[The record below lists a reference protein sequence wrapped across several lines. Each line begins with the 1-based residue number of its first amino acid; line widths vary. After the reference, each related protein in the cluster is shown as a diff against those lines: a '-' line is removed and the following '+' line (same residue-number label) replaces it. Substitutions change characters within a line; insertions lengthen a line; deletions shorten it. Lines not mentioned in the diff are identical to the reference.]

1 MRLPLDS
8 RIVTALVWAGLLGFA
23 VVPGRAQPLAET
35 PAEAPADKKA
45 DDPEG
50 ILNMDVEQLAKVN
63 VVAPSLNME
72 VTTVERTKSTV
83 GHTAAAVFV
92 VTNEMIRRS
101 GARTIPDVLRL
112 VPGVEVVQKTANTW
126 CITIRGFN
134 GTNADKLLVQ
144 IDGRSVYSPLYGGTY
159 WDIQDLV
166 LEDIERIEVIRGP
179 GGTLW
184 GANAVNGVINI
195 ITKDSK
201 DTQGG
206 YFEAGGG
213 TLNREFSTARYGGQ
227 LGDDATYR
235 VYGKWFENA
244 GEWNPETQSQGPDAW
259 RQARTGF
266 RTDWDASK
274 QDKATLQ
281 GDYYNGYDGVTGE
294 LAQSTAPYHY
304 RYAQDQHVSGSN
316 ILGRWTHTLENDT
329 DWSFQW
335 YYDRMERHD
344 EVLPLTLNTGILD
357 LDFQYHFPLG
367 ENHDFVCG
375 GGYRNY
381 RDDTRGIPLCIGFN
395 PADRTDDLYN
405 CYVQDDI
412 TLRENVWHWIVGS
425 KFEHNNYTGFEFQPT
440 TRLLWTPDEKHC
452 IWGAISRA
460 VQTPTRLTDDGIGTK
475 FGGMYGPLPIF
486 RTFSGSSSIAAAD
499 VLAYE
504 VGMRAQ
510 PVEAFYWDLA
520 LFYNNYQNLVG
531 FQPGTPYI
539 GTTPDGNLAAFVPA
553 TAFSDI
559 AAESY
564 GFELAAGYQVTKHWK
579 FRAEYSFLRLFE
591 HESADEVAY
600 LGEDVPR
607 NMYSLWLSGDLGH
620 HWNLDL
626 IGRYSDEMKYRY
638 FVGDVRL
645 AWRPNPH
652 VEWSVV
658 GRNLL
663 AGAHPECGGRDLF
676 GVVATDV
683 QPEVYGALSYRF

>member
-213 TLNREFSTARYGGQ
+213 TRSCR
-227 LGDDATYR
+227 
-235 VYGKWFENA
+235 
-244 GEWNPETQSQGPDAW
+244 
-259 RQARTGF
+259 
-266 RTDWDASK
+266 
-274 QDKATLQ
+274 
-281 GDYYNGYDGVTGE
+281 
-294 LAQSTAPYHY
+294 
-304 RYAQDQHVSGSN
+304 
-316 ILGRWTHTLENDT
+316 
-329 DWSFQW
+329 
-335 YYDRMERHD
+335 
-344 EVLPLTLNTGILD
+344 
-357 LDFQYHFPLG
+357 
-367 ENHDFVCG
+367 
-375 GGYRNY
+375 
-381 RDDTRGIPLCIGFN
+381 
-395 PADRTDDLYN
+395 
-405 CYVQDDI
+405 
-412 TLRENVWHWIVGS
+412 
-425 KFEHNNYTGFEFQPT
+425 
-440 TRLLWTPDEKHC
+440 
-452 IWGAISRA
+452 
-460 VQTPTRLTDDGIGTK
+460 
-475 FGGMYGPLPIF
+475 
-486 RTFSGSSSIAAAD
+486 
-499 VLAYE
+499 
-504 VGMRAQ
+504 
-510 PVEAFYWDLA
+510 
-520 LFYNNYQNLVG
+520 
-531 FQPGTPYI
+531 
-539 GTTPDGNLAAFVPA
+539 
-553 TAFSDI
+553 
-559 AAESY
+559 
-564 GFELAAGYQVTKHWK
+564 
-579 FRAEYSFLRLFE
+579 
-591 HESADEVAY
+591 
-600 LGEDVPR
+600 
-607 NMYSLWLSGDLGH
+607 
-620 HWNLDL
+620 
-626 IGRYSDEMKYRY
+626 
-638 FVGDVRL
+638 
-645 AWRPNPH
+645 
-652 VEWSVV
+652 
-658 GRNLL
+658 
-663 AGAHPECGGRDLF
+663 
-676 GVVATDV
+676 
-683 QPEVYGALSYRF
+683 RF